1 MTASTQTPA
10 TQTSAT
16 QANVPSTIPVLA
28 IDGPSGSG
36 KGTLAQ
42 MLARHLGWHLL
53 DSGALYRIVGLA
65 AAQRGI
71 EFTDELGLTALAA
84 HLNVEFAA
92 TAPGEPAAVVLD
104 GVDISAAVRSEQAGS
119 YASQVA
125 VYGGVRAA
133 LLARQRAFARAPGLV
148 ADGRDMGT
156 EVFQGAPL
164 KIFLTASAEQRA
176 ARRHKQLMNIGENVN
191 LAALL
196 EDIRERDRRDSERAV
211 APLKAAPD
219 ALVID
224 STALSIEAVFAEVVA
239 HLRQRALI

>member
-1 MTASTQTPA
+1 MAA
-10 TQTSAT
+10 
-16 QANVPSTIPVLA
+16 VPVLA

-65 AAQRGI
+65 AVERGVAL
-71 EFTDELGLTALAA
+71 EDEAALEVVAT

-92 TAPGEPAAVVLD
+92 TQPGEPAAVLLD
-104 GVDISAAVRSEQAGS
+104 GRDITAAVRSELAGQ
-119 YASQVA
+119 YASRVA
-125 VYGGVRAA
+125 VFAAVRKA
-133 LLARQRAFARAPGLV
+133 LFARQRAFAKAPGLV

-156 EVFQGAPL
+156 QVFVDAPL
-164 KIFLTASAEQRA
+164 KIFLTASAEERA
-176 ARRHKQLMNIGENVN
+176 QRRHKQLMNKGESVN

-196 EDIRERDRRDSERAV
+196 EDIRERDRRDSERPV
-211 APLKAAPD
+211 APLKPAPD

-224 STALSIEAVFAEVVA
+224 STALSIDQVFQEV
-239 HLRQRALI
+239 LRLLQQRSLI